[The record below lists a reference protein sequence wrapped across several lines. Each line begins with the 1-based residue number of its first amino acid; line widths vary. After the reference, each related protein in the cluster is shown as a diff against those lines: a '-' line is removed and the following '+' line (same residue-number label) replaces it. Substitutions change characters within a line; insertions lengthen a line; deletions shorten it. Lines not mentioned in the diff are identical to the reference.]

1 MFIKHSLLSGR
12 HPDFRCQ
19 PFAYEDS
26 DCFFNVP
33 GFATIAVGKK
43 KYIYFQHYIY
53 SSFSLLLMVP
63 LPKIAHCHSPDG
75 KKSKNLSSLS
85 TIHRYSLWQQN
96 NLQRKQKEILQK
108 AWQ

>member
-26 DCFFNVP
+26 DCFFKVP

-43 KYIYFQHYIY
+43 KIYI
-53 SSFSLLLMVP
+53 FSALYLFFFF
-63 LPKIAHCHSPDG
+63 SPTDG
-75 KKSKNLSSLS
+75 ATAKNCSLS
-85 TIHRYSLWQQN
+85 LT
-96 NLQRKQKEILQK
+96 
-108 AWQ
+108 